1 MTKNYFDVKCNH
13 GQDFPNTQKSH
24 ISLLIG
30 RLCTQNPK
38 IFPNSMMLDKF
49 RNNLF
54 YISYY
59 LGLSPIFQQKYFS
72 TSQIAPT
79 SLILMPLSAQPFSK
93 VGMKKNDIKDE
104 VKKLLK
110 LMTTLKK
117 ITK

>member
-1 MTKNYFDVKCNH
+1 
-13 GQDFPNTQKSH
+13 
-24 ISLLIG
+24 
-30 RLCTQNPK
+30 
-38 IFPNSMMLDKF
+38 MMLDKSS
-49 RNNLF
+49 NNLV

-59 LGLSPIFQQKYFS
+59 LGLSSIFQQKYFS

-79 SLILMPLSAQPFSK
+79 RLILMPLSAQPFSK

>member
-1 MTKNYFDVKCNH
+1 MVKT
-13 GQDFPNTQKSH
+13 FPTPKSH
-24 ISLLIG
+24 IISLLIG

-72 TSQIAPT
+72 TSQIALT
-79 SLILMPLSAQPFSK
+79 SLILMPLSVQPFSK
-93 VGMKKNDIKDE
+93 VGMKKKR
-104 VKKLLK
+104 LK
-110 LMTTLKK
+110 TSSKSC
-117 ITK
+117 

>member
-1 MTKNYFDVKCNH
+1 MVKT
-13 GQDFPNTQKSH
+13 FPTPKSH
-24 ISLLIG
+24 IISLLIG

-49 RNNLF
+49 RNNLV

-104 VKKLLK
+104 VRKLLK
-110 LMTTLKK
+110 LTNMTTLKR